1 MNNNPVGRGFGH
13 PVDLAVH
20 KDGRI
25 LVLNRHDVYARVG
38 VCTLDEEY
46 LGEFGSYGHGRGQF
60 WLPTAVTIDN
70 RGRVYVA
77 DEYHH
82 NVTIFDESGNY
93 VDTWGQYGTDKGKL
107 NGPSGLAVDEDNNV
121 YVVDQKNDRVHK
133 FTSDGR
139 HILQWGESGSKEG
152 QFNLPWG
159 LTLDSTGNVYVADW
173 RNDRIQKFTHDGQ
186 FLASFGES
194 GKANGQFYRPAK
206 PAVDSE
212 GYIYVADWG
221 NERVQVLSPDGK
233 FQVILRGQAT
243 ISKWG
248 QDFLDSNLDEST
260 TRREANLTP
269 DLPPH
274 INSAYSISSQTEPFF
289 WGPTSVQL
297 DAEGRLYV
305 TETSRHRL
313 QIYQG
318 SHT

>member
-159 LTLDSTGNVYVADW
+159 LTLDAEGMVYVADW
-173 RNDRIQKFTHDGQ
+173 RNDRIQKFTGDGE
-186 FLASFGES
+186 FIASFGES
-194 GKANGQFYRPAK
+194 GEAPGQFHRPTSV
-206 PAVDSE
+206 AVGKD
-212 GYIYVADWG
+212 GMIYVADWG
-221 NERVQVLSPDGK
+221 NNRVQIFDEHGDLIQVLKGDST
-233 FQVILRGQAT
+233 L
-243 ISKWG
+243 SKWAE
-248 QDFLDSNLDEST
+248 DFFAANPDEKELRDISQ
-260 TRREANLTP
+260 LVP
-269 DLPPH
+269 DLPSHLDTPDH
-274 INSAYSISSQTEPFF
+274 VSSQTEPFF
-289 WGPTSVQL
+289 WGPVSVGL
-297 DAEGRLYV
+297 DYQSRLHV
-305 TETSRHRL
+305 VETNRHRI
-313 QIYQG
+313 QIYG
-318 SHT
+318 GT